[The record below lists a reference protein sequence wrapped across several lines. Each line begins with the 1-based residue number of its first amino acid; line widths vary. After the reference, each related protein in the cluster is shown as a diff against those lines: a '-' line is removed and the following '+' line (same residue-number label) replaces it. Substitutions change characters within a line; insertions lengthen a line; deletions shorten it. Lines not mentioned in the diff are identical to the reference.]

1 MLLDEWMKNAYI
13 HEGLNNSPASLCYSS
28 DTHKKRQQPLS
39 EMLAW
44 VLLGNWKHTPHVGHC
59 CSKSPCSKE
68 GPSAGEAGAGA
79 PPGAASL
86 TVLSTRHVR
95 PRLLLAPSVKQRGW
109 TWSLGIPPALILQ
122 GHAAP
127 PETCSKPRQEEPE
140 FRLWIHSN
148 NHILAYLEINTQEY
162 IKEWV
167 LLQEKAATRSFL

>member
-1 MLLDEWMKNAYI
+1 MLFIWYTQEKAAAFIWDACMGSAGELEAHTTCRTLLLKE
-13 HEGLNNSPASLCYSS
+13 HL
-28 DTHKKRQQPLS
+28 QQGRP
-39 EMLAW
+39 
-44 VLLGNWKHTPHVGHC
+44 KC
-59 CSKSPCSKE
+59 
-68 GPSAGEAGAGA
+68 GEAGAGA
-79 PPGAASL
+79 PPGAARL

-162 IKEWV
+162 IKERV